1 MLLSAARKGTVGSC
15 IPFSR
20 IPGHHLWGSSL
31 AGDPVLSGLIFV
43 LLQALCAV
51 CISLSLPTPVCSVF
65 LFPPNPS
72 CVCLPVSISGALA
85 EGGWGSWLVY
95 LWITLRLR
103 HQVPC
108 LWWEWGSS
116 LFPSAPPFLAQSY
129 LFRGLP
135 SPICLSPVS
144 GSQNLRFSR
153 NLRPQP
159 RQAPSRWRTWLP
171 LFLWKE
177 EGEGRGRRR
186 WEGAAPSPGPSPA
199 VPLLTSPP
207 PHQSPSPPVWLYKAN
222 RPLYSEAPRAGLPKA
237 TLYGAVAP
245 LGSGGWRCGGGGS
258 AGTCLQPE
266 HPPPQPARLLQPLG
280 SPTQVSNPS
289 SLLPRCGTLAK
300 ATLRLCQ
307 MGLGLLPCRPHGSIP
322 VGWGLQVCALEK
334 PTTF

>member
-51 CISLSLPTPVCSVF
+51 CISLSLPTPMCSVF

-207 PHQSPSPPVWLYKAN
+207 PHQ
-222 RPLYSEAPRAGLPKA
+222 
-237 TLYGAVAP
+237 YGFIKQTGPYIA
-245 LGSGGWRCGGGGS
+245 
-258 AGTCLQPE
+258 
-266 HPPPQPARLLQPLG
+266 
-280 SPTQVSNPS
+280 
-289 SLLPRCGTLAK
+289 
-300 ATLRLCQ
+300 
-307 MGLGLLPCRPHGSIP
+307 RPHGPGSP
-322 VGWGLQVCALEK
+322 RPPYMARWLRWALGAGAAGVGVVLGRVSSPSTRPPNL
-334 PTTF
+334 PGSSSH